1 MITAALFGAVAGG
14 DRTSYG
20 QTMLAH
26 PVVCGTL
33 AGWVAGDPSSGLRL
47 GIVFGMLAARRAP
60 IGGAGSV
67 IDWTSPSIAVPF
79 ALGSAASGWQWGLGL
94 TAGVLFAL
102 LGGHLIR
109 LVRAFAAHREES
121 LEAAARAGDLSRIE
135 RWHLSFLGLHVV
147 RGAVVSVLVSGLVGR
162 LAFDVRWTGPEQSA
176 AAMIWGF
183 APLAAA
189 VILLDAHRRHA
200 GWSPVG
206 FGVGAALLLL
216 LMVGLVA

>member
-1 MITAALFGAVAGG
+1 M
-14 DRTSYG
+14 
-20 QTMLAH
+20 
-26 PVVCGTL
+26 P
-33 AGWVAGDPSSGLRL
+33 
-47 GIVFGMLAARRAP
+47 RRSP
-60 IGGAGSV
+60 LDGS
-67 IDWTSPSIAVPF
+67 PAIAVPL

-109 LVRAFAAHREES
+109 LVRAFAARREEA
-121 LEAAARAGDLSRIE
+121 LEAAARAGDLSGIE
-135 RWHLSFLGLHVV
+135 RWNLSFLGLQLL
-147 RGAVVSVLVSGLVGR
+147 RGAVLCLLVTGLVGR
-162 LAFDVRWTGPEQSA
+162 IAFGVRWTGPEQSA

-200 GWSPVG
+200 GWTPVG

-216 LMVGLVA
+216 LWVGVVA